1 MKIAMCITCRG
12 RTPHLRRTLE
22 NNIRD
27 NPGPNAVFVLLDY
40 GSEDGTA
47 EFIRDQFSSS
57 LSSGKLVYY
66 RNNEPTKFKMA
77 HAKNMAHRLGMREG
91 ADVLVNLDADNLTG
105 PGFADYVERV
115 FESTAL
121 DPQEVFLWSR
131 MIKGVMQRGING
143 RIAVSRNAFLISGG
157 YDEKYET
164 YSPDDKDFNFRL
176 RRLGFCAQE
185 IDPCYL
191 IALKHT
197 DRIRFREYPE
207 ARDYTAAAASVGTIH
222 NNGRV
227 VNDGV
232 IGCGTVYRNFDPTPI
247 ILATLPTRIFGIGMH
262 KTATRSLCSALTILG
277 FKTGHWENP
286 YWAKMLW
293 TEIKELGRSTVLERF
308 YAVCDMP
315 VDQLYRELDGAYPNS
330 RFILTL
336 RNEAEW
342 VESARNHFNPQ
353 LNPWAKTWDGD
364 PFSHRMHHRIYGRKT
379 FHGDTFL
386 AAYRRHNAEVIE
398 YFKSRPGE
406 LLVMDMS
413 RGDGWNK
420 LCPFLGVAIPSVA
433 YPIAGV
439 TPCKPEPEPEPEP
452 VPDCGSR

>member
-1 MKIAMCITCRG
+1 MCITCKG

-22 NNIRD
+22 INLRD
-27 NPGPNAVFVLLDY
+27 NPGTNAVFVLLDY

-47 EFIRDQFSSS
+47 EFIRDQHSDSIA
-57 LSSGKLVYY
+57 SGKLVYY
-66 RNNEPTKFKMA
+66 RYEAARFKMA
-77 HAKNMAHRLGMREG
+77 HAKNMAHRLGVREG
-91 ADVLVNLDADNLTG
+91 GDVLVNLDADNLAG
-105 PGFADYVERV
+105 PGFADYVEGV
-115 FESTAL
+115 FTATAL

-131 MIKGVMQRGING
+131 MIKGVLQRGVNG

-185 IDPCYL
+185 IDPRYL
-191 IALKHT
+191 GAIKHS

-207 ARDYTAAAASVGTIH
+207 ARDYTTAAASVGTIH

-232 IGCGTVYRNFDPTPI
+232 IGCGTVCRNFDPTPI
-247 ILATLPTRIFGIGMH
+247 VLGIIPTRLFGIGAH
-262 KTATRSLCSALTILG
+262 KTATRSLASALAILG

-286 YWAKMLW
+286 YWAKMIW
-293 TEIKELGRSTVLERF
+293 TEMRELGRSSILERF
-308 YAVCDMP
+308 YALCDQP
-315 VDQLYRELDGAYPNS
+315 IDQLYRELDRAYPNS
-330 RFILTL
+330 RFILTT
-336 RNEAEW
+336 RSEADW

-353 LNPWAKTWDGD
+353 LNPWVKTWHTD
-364 PFSHRMHHRIYGRKT
+364 PFTHKMHNRIYGRKT
-379 FHGDTFL
+379 FEEGAFL
-386 AAYRRHNAEVIE
+386 AAYRRHNAEVLE
-398 YFKSRPGE
+398 YFKDRPSD

-413 RGDGWNK
+413 RGDGWLE
-420 LCPFLGVAIPSVA
+420 LCPFLDVPIPDVA

-439 TPCKPEPEPEPEP
+439 TPCEPP
-452 VPDCGSR
+452 PDPSPPDNGSR